1 MVVNRRDVFLSAV
14 ANLYKVAF
22 YTHSHLELSGGGG
35 VNKMSQKPQI
45 PEHKIPVA
53 IHHPLIKQCYIKN
66 FLHI

>member
-1 MVVNRRDVFLSAV
+1 MLVKRRDVFLSPV
-14 ANLYKVAF
+14 AHLYKVAF
-22 YTHSHLELSGGGG
+22 CTHSHLELCGGG